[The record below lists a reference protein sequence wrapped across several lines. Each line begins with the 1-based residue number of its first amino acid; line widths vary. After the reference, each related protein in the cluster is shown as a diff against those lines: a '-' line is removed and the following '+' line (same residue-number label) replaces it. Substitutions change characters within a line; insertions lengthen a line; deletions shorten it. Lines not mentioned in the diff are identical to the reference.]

1 MRQGNSSIITTTPFS
16 ARYLK
21 TSEKLEKEASLRKAE
36 LVGLDSRGK
45 SYGLIAKS
53 VNGKEGLRNEGCL
66 VWDLRDFNIPTKG
79 L

>member
-1 MRQGNSSIITTTPFS
+1 M
-16 ARYLK
+16 
-21 TSEKLEKEASLRKAE
+21 
-36 LVGLDSRGK
+36 GLDSWGK